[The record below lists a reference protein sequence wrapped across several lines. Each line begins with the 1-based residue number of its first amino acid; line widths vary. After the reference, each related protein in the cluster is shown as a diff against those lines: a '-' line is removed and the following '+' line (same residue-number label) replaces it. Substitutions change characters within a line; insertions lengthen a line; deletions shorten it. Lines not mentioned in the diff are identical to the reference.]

1 MDDMLRDRA
10 QKSKARR
17 DAVWME
23 IAVSRRQQEMP
34 VPMLTACQLDAFI
47 CALRT
52 RVLDREEGFSK
63 RYGRKFVSEIRCD
76 AKRIAMQK
84 KAPLISA
91 AVKKKGHHGGAQLCT

>member
-1 MDDMLRDRA
+1 
-10 QKSKARR
+10 
-17 DAVWME
+17 
-23 IAVSRRQQEMP
+23 MP

-63 RYGRKFVSEIRCD
+63 RYGRNFVSEIRCD

-91 AVKKKGHHGGAQLCT
+91 AVQKKGTTGVPSSVHNWLLDLGSNQGPTD